1 MSKENSKQKIS
12 YSISIN
18 TDIEQPVII
27 KKNSNKI
34 LEKKSYCQHVCE
46 SFPLIFTSFK
56 FKMTDHMLLGDE
68 HVMKVSPGFSTPQS
82 KKKISIPSDEKKE
95 IVLNDPKFGMFS
107 LFKYHLRRGYLNNE
121 LKKSNKVF
129 CSHIFSLILA
139 LPILVFISQWILYI
153 SLISHEARSF
163 DGNLCPNTSTIENK
177 LIMSGI
183 GIIYFVR
190 SFFIWDNLTSRIG
203 LIKMNRLD
211 TITAILDTFQEFL
224 FNIIVYAANLWI
236 IFVESDI
243 QNMILNSLA
252 MEFLMKLDN
261 EFVEL
266 YFEYLPGSAE
276 DIYDNI
282 YVTYEKN
289 QKLIKKKKKKSKCFN
304 FTTCILFIPY
314 KLLIITIFIFPFI
327 CLFMSIAGPIC
338 K

>member
-1 MSKENSKQKIS
+1 MSKDNCNYAIK
-12 YSISIN
+12 IN
-18 TDIEQPVII
+18 TDLEPTIQIGNP
-27 KKNSNKI
+27 KKDI
-34 LEKKSYCQHVCE
+34 EKKSYCQHVCD
-46 SFPLIFTSFK
+46 SIPLVCTSFK

-82 KKKISIPSDEKKE
+82 NKRSISSEEKKE

-139 LPILVFISQWILYI
+139 LPILVFISQWILYL
-153 SLISHEARSF
+153 SLISYEISIF
-163 DGNLCPNTSTIENK
+163 SGNFCPNTSSLENK

-203 LIKMNRLD
+203 LIKMNRLNS
-211 TITAILDTFQEFL
+211 ITAVLDTFQEFL
-224 FNIIVYAANLWI
+224 FNILVYGANLWI
-236 IFVESDI
+236 IFSEKDI
-243 QNMILNSLA
+243 QNMLLNSLA

-261 EFVEL
+261 EFEEL
-266 YFEYLPGSAE
+266 YFEYLPGAAE

-289 QKLIKKKKKKSKCFN
+289 KKLIKKKKKKSCCFN
-304 FTTCILFIPY
+304 FVTNSLFIPY
-314 KLLIITIFIFPFI
+314 KLLIITIFLFPII